1 MAAKKSKPRTRAGT
15 PRHKRAARRAKKKA
29 PSAKAESQGAPAA
42 RSDASGKVSA
52 PAAIRGDAKLQKLL
66 AAAGF
71 GSRRACEVLIEQGRV
86 TLNGKTAKLGDRAD
100 PSQDTI
106 LFDGERLGREKPTY
120 WIVNKPEGVIT
131 SVGDPEG
138 RPTIL
143 GLMPPRGPRVY
154 PVGRLDLATSG
165 LVLLTNDG
173 ELTQLL
179 LHPSTGNEREYRVT
193 VRGNV
198 EPRKFERLQRGI
210 RLEDG
215 RTNPCEVSGVRY
227 DDKSDVTIF
236 HLTLREGRKRQI
248 RRSMQFLKHPVKKL
262 VRVRM
267 GPLRLG
273 RLATGEA
280 RPLRREEIR
289 ALHEHAAN
297 LRKGQQRKP
306 RKAKRR
312 ATSRRSSGGS

>member
-1 MAAKKSKPRTRAGT
+1 MAARKKSSSSRSAT
-15 PRHKRAARRAKKKA
+15 PRHRRRSKRRVGAASARPAPEPKPRVEAPPGRA
-29 PSAKAESQGAPAA
+29 
-42 RSDASGKVSA
+42 DV
-52 PAAIRGDAKLQKLL
+52 KLQKLL

-71 GSRRACEVLIEQGRV
+71 GSRRACETLIEQGRV
-86 TLNGKTAKLGDRAD
+86 TINGKVATLGDRAD
-100 PSQDTI
+100 PATDAI
-106 LFDGERLGREKPTY
+106 LFDGERLGSEKPTY

-131 SVGDPEG
+131 SVSDPEG

-143 GLMPPRGPRVY
+143 SLMPPRGPRVY

-173 ELTQLL
+173 AITQLL
-179 LHPSTGNEREYRVT
+179 LHPSLGNEREYRVT
-193 VRGNV
+193 ARGEV
-198 EPRKFERLQRGI
+198 SPKAFERLQRGL

-215 RTNPCEVSGVRY
+215 RTNPCEVSGSRY
-227 DDKSDVTIF
+227 DPVSDVTIF

-248 RRSMQFLKHPVKKL
+248 RRSMQHLKHPVKKL

-280 RPLRREEIR
+280 RPLRRDEIR
-289 ALHEHAAN
+289 KLQEHAAE
-297 LRKGQQRKP
+297 LRSAAPTRRRGRP
-306 RKAKRR
+306 KR
-312 ATSRRSSGGS
+312 G

>member
-1 MAAKKSKPRTRAGT
+1 MAARKKSSSSRSAT
-15 PRHKRAARRAKKKA
+15 PRHRRRTKRRAASASARPSPESKTKAASTRTPPRTPPPTRA
-29 PSAKAESQGAPAA
+29 
-42 RSDASGKVSA
+42 DV
-52 PAAIRGDAKLQKLL
+52 KLQKLL

-71 GSRRACEVLIEQGRV
+71 GSRRACETLIEQGRV
-86 TLNGKTAKLGDRAD
+86 TINGKVATIGDRAD
-100 PSQDTI
+100 PASDAV
-106 LFDGERLGREKPTY
+106 LFDGERLGAEKPTY

-131 SVGDPEG
+131 SVSDPEG
-138 RPTIL
+138 RRTIL
-143 GLMPPRGPRVY
+143 SLLPRRGPRVY

-173 ELTQLL
+173 ALTQLL
-179 LHPSTGNEREYRVT
+179 LHPSLGNEREYRVT
-193 VRGNV
+193 SRGEV
-198 EPRKFERLQRGI
+198 PPRAFERLQRGL

-227 DDKSDVTIF
+227 DSVSDVTIF

-248 RRSMQFLKHPVKKL
+248 RRSMQHLKHPVKKL

-273 RLATGEA
+273 RLGTGEA

-289 ALHEHAAN
+289 RLEDHAVE
-297 LRKGQQRKP
+297 LRSVAPTRRRRRP
-306 RKAKRR
+306 R
-312 ATSRRSSGGS
+312 T